1 MSINKAFSPKKKYDE
16 GEVEK
21 YSPSSDGAVMKKGLG
36 EVHRISHPVEG
47 NKPIMQESED
57 MEMDEMVHE
66 LEEGGDEEEIRKK
79 YRKLIGG

>member
-21 YSPSSDGAVMKKGLG
+21 YGPSSDGAVMKKGLG
-36 EVHRISHPVEG
+36 TIKRINQSVDG
-47 NKPIMQESED
+47 NKPIMQELED
-57 MEMDEMVHE
+57 EQLDNMVHE

-79 YRKLIGG
+79 KLSMK